1 MTLLVANGQEEEE
14 EEEEKETLS
23 LVGRM
28 SVFSVVKILFEDDE
42 V

>member
-1 MTLLVANGQEEEE
+1 MTLLLVDNGQEEEE
-14 EEEEKETLS
+14 EEKEETLS